1 VKRARTPAQRA
12 NRRIVGLKVLLWALC
27 LTPIGLL
34 VWRGFHGKLT
44 ANPLEF
50 IQHKTGFWALT
61 LIMVTLS
68 ITPIRRI
75 TGWNRIIQLRRPLGL
90 FAFFY
95 ATLHFLTYL
104 VFDQFFDWSAIID
117 DIAKRPYITVG
128 FPAFVLLIPLAI
140 TSTKGWIRRLGK
152 RWQLVHRLV
161 YVSATLAV
169 LHFFWKRSAK
179 EDVFEPLVFAAILAC
194 LFAFRLGSGKV
205 VGVLRSWFQRRQAD
219 SPDTTSAQIRQ

>member
-1 VKRARTPAQRA
+1 MKTKSAPAQRSQH
-12 NRRIVGLKVLLWALC
+12 RSITWLKVLLWALC
-27 LTPIGLL
+27 LTPLGLL
-34 VWRGFHGKLT
+34 VWRGFQGKLT

-68 ITPIRRI
+68 ITPLRRI

-104 VFDQFFDWSAIID
+104 VFDQFFDFAAIID

-161 YVSATLAV
+161 YVSSTLAV
-169 LHFFWKRSAK
+169 LHFFWKRSVK
-179 EDVFEPLVFAAILAC
+179 EDVFEPLVFAGILAC
-194 LFAFRLGSGKV
+194 LLAFRLARGRGAELLRALLRRRSGE
-205 VGVLRSWFQRRQAD
+205 LAEN
-219 SPDTTSAQIRQ
+219 

>member
-1 VKRARTPAQRA
+1 VKQALTPAQRA
-12 NRRIVGLKVLLWALC
+12 NRWIVWLKVLLWTLC
-27 LTPIGLL
+27 LTPLGLL
-34 VWRGFHGKLT
+34 VWRGFQGKLT

-68 ITPIRRI
+68 ITPLRRI

-104 VFDQFFDWSAIID
+104 VFDQFFDFGAIID

-161 YVSATLAV
+161 YLSSTLAV

-179 EDVFEPLVFAAILAC
+179 EDVFEPLVFAFILAC
-194 LFAFRLGSGKV
+194 LLGFRLRGKV
-205 VGVLRSWFQRRQAD
+205 LAAVRSVFRRG
-219 SPDTTSAQIRQ
+219 SPEQTLAQP

>member
-1 VKRARTPAQRA
+1 
-12 NRRIVGLKVLLWALC
+12 VLLWTLC
-27 LTPIGLL
+27 LTPLGLL
-34 VWRGFHGKLT
+34 VWRGFHDELT

-50 IQHKTGFWALT
+50 IQHRTGYCALT

-68 ITPIRRI
+68 ITPLRRI

-104 VFDQFFDWSAIID
+104 VFDQFFDFAAIVD

-169 LHFFWKRSAK
+169 LHFFWKRSVK
-179 EDVFEPLVFAAILAC
+179 EDVFEPLVFAGILAC
-194 LFAFRLGSGKV
+194 LLAFRLARGRGAEL
-205 VGVLRSWFQRRQAD
+205 LRSALRRRSGELAEN
-219 SPDTTSAQIRQ
+219 

>member
-1 VKRARTPAQRA
+1 MKRERTPAQRA
-12 NRRIVGLKVLLWALC
+12 NRWIVWLKVLLWLLC
-27 LTPIGLL
+27 LTPLGLL
-34 VWRGFHGKLT
+34 VWRGFQGKLT

-68 ITPIRRI
+68 ITPVRRI
-75 TGWNRIIQLRRPLGL
+75 TGWSRIIQLRRPLGL

-95 ATLHFLTYL
+95 AMLHFLTYL
-104 VFDQFFDWSAIID
+104 VFDQFFDFNAIID

-128 FPAFVLLIPLAI
+128 FPAFVLLIPLAL

-152 RWQLVHRLV
+152 RWQLVHRLI
-161 YVSATLAV
+161 YVSSTLAV

-179 EDVFEPLVFAAILAC
+179 EDVFEPLVFAGILAC
-194 LFAFRLGSGKV
+194 LLVFR
-205 VGVLRSWFQRRQAD
+205 VGRSRFLSWFAARRTLPRSGISSHAE
-219 SPDTTSAQIRQ
+219 R

>member
-1 VKRARTPAQRA
+1 MWV
-12 NRRIVGLKVLLWALC
+12 KVLLWALC
-27 LTPIGLL
+27 LTPLGLL
-34 VWRGFHGKLT
+34 VWRGLHGKLT
-44 ANPLEF
+44 ANPVEF

-68 ITPIRRI
+68 ITPLRRI

-95 ATLHFLTYL
+95 ATIHFLTYI
-104 VFDQFFDWSAIID
+104 VFDQFFDVRAMID

-140 TSTKGWIRRLGK
+140 TSTKGWIRRLGR
-152 RWQLVHRLV
+152 RWQLLHKLI
-161 YVSATLAV
+161 YLSSALAV

-179 EDVFEPLVFAAILAC
+179 HNIREPLIFGAIL
-194 LFAFRLGSGKV
+194 LVLLGFRALW
-205 VGVLRSWFQRRQAD
+205 LRREWVFGRASAASFPHRVTKKSRQGTEVFTQSRKGAEPQ
-219 SPDTTSAQIRQ
+219 S

>member
-1 VKRARTPAQRA
+1 MVW
-12 NRRIVGLKVLLWALC
+12 LKVLLWVLC
-27 LTPIGLL
+27 LTPLAVL
-34 VWRGFHGKLT
+34 VWRGFHGNLT
-44 ANPLEF
+44 ANPLEL
-50 IQHKTGFWALT
+50 IQHRTGYTALT

-68 ITPIRRI
+68 ITPLRRI

-104 VFDQFFDWSAIID
+104 VFDQLFDIRSIID

-152 RWQLVHRLV
+152 RWQLIHRLV

-169 LHFFWKRSAK
+169 LHFFWKRSIK
-179 EDVFEPLVFAAILAC
+179 EDVFEPILFAGILAC
-194 LFAFRLGSGKV
+194 LLVFRLARGRAADW
-205 VGVLRSWFQRRQAD
+205 LRSVFRRRSGELAEN
-219 SPDTTSAQIRQ
+219 

>member
-1 VKRARTPAQRA
+1 MKTKSAPAQRSQH
-12 NRRIVGLKVLLWALC
+12 RSIVWLKVLLWALC
-27 LTPIGLL
+27 LTPLGLL
-34 VWRGFHGKLT
+34 VWRGFQGKLS

-68 ITPIRRI
+68 ITPLRRI
-75 TGWNRIIQLRRPLGL
+75 TGWNRMIQLRRPLGL

-104 VFDQFFDWSAIID
+104 VFDQFFDFAAIVD

-161 YVSATLAV
+161 YLSSTLAV
-169 LHFFWKRSAK
+169 LHFFWKRSVK
-179 EDVFEPLVFAAILAC
+179 EDVFEPLVFAGILAC
-194 LFAFRLGSGKV
+194 LLAFRFARGRGAEM
-205 VGVLRSWFQRRQAD
+205 LRSLIRRSGELAEN
-219 SPDTTSAQIRQ
+219 